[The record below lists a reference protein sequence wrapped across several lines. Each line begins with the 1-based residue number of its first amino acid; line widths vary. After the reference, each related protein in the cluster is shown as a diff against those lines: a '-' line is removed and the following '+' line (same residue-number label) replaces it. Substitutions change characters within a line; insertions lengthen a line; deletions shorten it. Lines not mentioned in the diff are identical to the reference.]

1 MIFLPNNFRENV
13 VSISTSFKNNI
24 PFGETNI
31 LYMNGTKISLQLN
44 EFGFYCGAQNYFN
57 KDNELIKIK
66 QLTLDESLEWIKKH
80 DFYFILHKNS
90 GLTNILSTVGN
101 YIIFKGQTFL
111 SLTFQGLTTQH
122 YDNIV
127 E

>member
-1 MIFLPNNFRENV
+1 MPNNFREKI

-31 LYMNGTKISLQLN
+31 LCMNGSKISIQLN
-44 EFGFYCGAQNYFN
+44 EFGFYCGVQNYYN
-57 KDNELIKIK
+57 EDNALIKIK
-66 QLTLDESLEWIKKH
+66 QLTLDANLEWVKKY
-80 DFYFILHKNS
+80 DFYFILYNNS
-90 GLTNILSTVGN
+90 RLTNILSTVGN